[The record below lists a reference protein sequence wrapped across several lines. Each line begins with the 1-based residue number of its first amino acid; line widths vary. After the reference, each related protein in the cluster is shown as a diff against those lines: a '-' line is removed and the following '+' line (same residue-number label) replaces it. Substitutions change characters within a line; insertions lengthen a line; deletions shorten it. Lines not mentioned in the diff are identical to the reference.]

1 MAYEGKYICKTP
13 YDLNNATMSE
23 RLGSCDAADKDS
35 NPPFYARQ
43 ICIENC
49 HYDGSRVHNFGR
61 KTKKSKTKKSKSKK
75 SKKSKSKKSKKSKTK
90 KSNKSK
96 KSKKKS
102 ARK

>member
-49 HYDGSRVHNFGR
+49 HYDRSRVHNFGR

-75 SKKSKSKKSKKSKTK
+75 SKTKKSKTK

>member
-49 HYDGSRVHNFGR
+49 HYDRSRVHNFGR

-75 SKKSKSKKSKKSKTK
+75 SKTKKSKTK

-96 KSKKKS
+96 KSKKSKKKS